1 MVLDLRISPQVLKK
15 GRIEKLISRHVTMK
29 VFGNPIFQEKLD
41 LIDVNLKCTE
51 NKEILIENKV
61 WVSFIWASCQS
72 SEFVKLY
79 TDISFLKI
87 PFIAEIPDNEHIQKK
102 LEQFWQI
109 ESFETKTTNVCE
121 ISCNDILF
129 NEDKSVYQV

>member
-1 MVLDLRISPQVLKK
+1 
-15 GRIEKLISRHVTMK
+15 MK
-29 VFGNPIFQEKLD
+29 VVGNHIFQEKLN

-79 TDISFLKI
+79 TDTSFIKISFI
-87 PFIAEIPDNEHIQKK
+87 TEIPDNERIQKK
-102 LEQFWQI
+102 LENIWQI
-109 ESFETKTTNVCE
+109 EIFETKTTNVCK
-121 ISCNDILF
+121 ISCKDILF
-129 NEDKSVYQV
+129 NEDK

>member
-1 MVLDLRISPQVLKK
+1 
-15 GRIEKLISRHVTMK
+15 MK
-29 VFGNPIFQEKLD
+29 VFANPIFQEKLD
-41 LIDVNLKCTE
+41 LIDVNLQCTK

-61 WVSFIWASCQS
+61 QVRFIWTSFQS

-79 TDISFLKI
+79 TDLSFLKV
-87 PFIAEIPDNEHIQKK
+87 PFIAEIPDNERIQKK
-102 LEQFWQI
+102 LEKFWQI

-129 NEDKSVYQV
+129 NEDESMYQV